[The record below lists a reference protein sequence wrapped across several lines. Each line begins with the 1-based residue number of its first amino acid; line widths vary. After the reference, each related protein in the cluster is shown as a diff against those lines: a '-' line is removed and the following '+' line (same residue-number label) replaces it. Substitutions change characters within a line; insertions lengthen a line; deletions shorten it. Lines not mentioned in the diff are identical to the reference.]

1 LHCFYKEFDA
11 TTTKAF
17 KNCEGDKEKED
28 ALLKEWAD
36 SGTYASHMGSRVHY
50 LLEKHFVDLYGAYKE
65 VRQPI
70 FDCDEEQTKNGDGM
84 IAAGKKF
91 IDLMHERGAVLLDTE
106 IVLGS
111 PELGIVG
118 QPDKMLLMRNKSGE
132 IGLVV
137 TDWKGLPL
145 DTPILTNNGWKTMD
159 TLTKEDKVFDKDGN
173 LVNIKNISTVKNKKC
188 LKITFD
194 NKEEIISDFE
204 HRWLVFTD
212 IKGVKKEQ
220 VLTTQQIKDY
230 NDNLKIRKSHKILKI
245 ENCKPLNNKK
255 IDLPIDPYV
264 LGICLGDGHSADN
277 KITQANIK
285 VWNEIKKRGYEIG
298 KDLSGGGSGKA
309 TTRTIFG
316 IHDKLSKLNLLK
328 NKHVPDI
335 YLLSSYEQRLDLLR
349 GLMDSDGYFNKTR
362 NRFSVSTTRKNQVEF
377 CVKIFSSLGLKPTV
391 IKYNKKFKN
400 KIIKCY
406 NVEFRAVDFNPFL
419 SRNQNLDLKVT
430 KNKHSYKT
438 IISVEEVESVPT
450 KCIEVDSPTSTFLC
464 GESLIVTHNTNKK
477 KNLITQPWTKKMLE
491 PFTFLEDTAL
501 SHYKLQLNFYAKILL
516 NMLKGSKYED
526 LPLLGCIIV
535 HLEADGSF
543 NEYRVPKNIT
553 DIIMDMDMS
562 QYLPKLKAH

>member
-1 LHCFYKEFDA
+1 MELDKELLEIASEIKEIIANKQKELSLTFIEDTHTYYMKDLNGEIRSDFPSISTVLHCFYKEFDA

-84 IAAGKKF
+84 IVAGKKF

-137 TDWKGLPL
+137 TDWK
-145 DTPILTNNGWKTMD
+145 
-159 TLTKEDKVFDKDGN
+159 
-173 LVNIKNISTVKNKKC
+173 
-188 LKITFD
+188 
-194 NKEEIISDFE
+194 
-204 HRWLVFTD
+204 
-212 IKGVKKEQ
+212 
-220 VLTTQQIKDY
+220 
-230 NDNLKIRKSHKILKI
+230 
-245 ENCKPLNNKK
+245 
-255 IDLPIDPYV
+255 
-264 LGICLGDGHSADN
+264 
-277 KITQANIK
+277 
-285 VWNEIKKRGYEIG
+285 
-298 KDLSGGGSGKA
+298 
-309 TTRTIFG
+309 
-316 IHDKLSKLNLLK
+316 
-328 NKHVPDI
+328 
-335 YLLSSYEQRLDLLR
+335 
-349 GLMDSDGYFNKTR
+349 
-362 NRFSVSTTRKNQVEF
+362 
-377 CVKIFSSLGLKPTV
+377 
-391 IKYNKKFKN
+391 
-400 KIIKCY
+400 
-406 NVEFRAVDFNPFL
+406 
-419 SRNQNLDLKVT
+419 
-430 KNKHSYKT
+430 
-438 IISVEEVESVPT
+438 
-450 KCIEVDSPTSTFLC
+450 
-464 GESLIVTHNTNKK
+464 TNKK

>member
-1 LHCFYKEFDA
+1 MELDKELLNIASEIKEIISKKQEELSLTFIEDTHTYYMKDLNGEIRSDFPSISTVLHCFYKEFDA

-17 KNCEGDKEKED
+17 KNCEGNKEKEA
-28 ALLKEWAD
+28 ALLQEWAD
-36 SGTYASHMGSRVHY
+36 AGTYASHMGSRVHY
-50 LLEKHFVDLYGAYKE
+50 LLEKHFIDLYGSYKE

-145 DTPILTNNGWKTMD
+145 DTPILTNNGWKTMG
-159 TLTKEDKVFDKDGN
+159 TLTREDKVFDKDGN

-188 LKITFD
+188 LKIAFD
-194 NKEEIISDFE
+194 NKEEIVSDFE
-204 HRWLVFTD
+204 HRWLISS
-212 IKGVKKEQ
+212 IKDGEKIM
-220 VLTTQQIKDY
+220 TTQEIKDY
-230 NDNLKIRKSHKILKI
+230 YNESETNEKLNVYIT
-245 ENCKPLNNKK
+245 KPLN
-255 IDLPIDPYV
+255 
-264 LGICLGDGHSADN
+264 
-277 KITQANIK
+277 ITQTINCNLDTDYDK
-285 VWNEIKKRGYEIG
+285 RLSYLKNEILKYSSVIHGDQILTLNDNHNE
-298 KDLSGGGSGKA
+298 
-309 TTRTIFG
+309 TISL
-316 IHDKLSKLNLLK
+316 I
-328 NKHVPDI
+328 
-335 YLLSSYEQRLDLLR
+335 
-349 GLMDSDGYFNKTR
+349 
-362 NRFSVSTTRKNQVEF
+362 
-377 CVKIFSSLGLKPTV
+377 SSLG
-391 IKYNKKFKN
+391 IKIYFIDKN
-400 KIIKCY
+400 TIR
-406 NVEFRAVDFNPFL
+406 F
-419 SRNQNLDLKVT
+419 NLDNQKD
-430 KNKHSYKT
+430 NYKT

-450 KCIEVDSPTSTFLC
+450 KCIEVDSQSSTFLY
-464 GESLIVTHNTNKK
+464 GYTLSVTHNTNKK
-477 KNLITQPWTKKMLE
+477 KNLVTQPWTKKMLE

-535 HLEADGSF
+535 HLESDGEF
-543 NEYRVPKNIT
+543 TEYRVPKNIT

-562 QYLPKLKAH
+562 QYLPKLKSH